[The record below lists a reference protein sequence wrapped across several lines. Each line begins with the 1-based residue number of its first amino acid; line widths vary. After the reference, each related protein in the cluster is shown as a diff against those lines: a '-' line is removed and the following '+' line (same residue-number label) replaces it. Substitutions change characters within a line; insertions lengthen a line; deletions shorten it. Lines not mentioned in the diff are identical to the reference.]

1 MQTPKAIYTI
11 TMSKGWDSIKTINI
25 IITFEGISK
34 SFLEIE
40 GRLNTYNTGRCEE
53 YSFEPSW
60 FSGTDSE
67 EYYSNNWEAI
77 EEIVINQIN
86 S

>member
-1 MQTPKAIYTI
+1 MKTPKAIYTI
-11 TMSKGWDSIKTINI
+11 TKNEKTINI
-25 IITFEGISK
+25 LITFEGLDFIS

-40 GRLNTYNTGRCEE
+40 GRIIFFSGNE
-53 YSFEPSW
+53 SFEPSW

-67 EYYSNNWEAI
+67 EYYNNNWEAI
-77 EEIVINQIN
+77 EEIVLNQVN

>member
-1 MQTPKAIYTI
+1 MKTPKAIYTI

-86 S
+86 L